1 MAYGAIFG
9 TFTATFIA
17 LRSIVP
23 VEILG
28 IQKLTNAFG
37 LMVLFQG
44 IAVLLGSP
52 ISGAILDR
60 TGSYIYPFLVSG
72 SSITLAGIV
81 CLPVRRIAR
90 WENERAARKA
100 KRNVK

>member
-1 MAYGAIFG
+1 VLTKDHTALLVSRILIHKWNEQSCQCSARTLNFELCICLFVA
-9 TFTATFIA
+9 ATFIA

-37 LMVLFQG
+37 LTVLFQG

-52 ISGAILDR
+52 ISG
-60 TGSYIYPFLVSG
+60 TFSPF
-72 SSITLAGIV
+72 
-81 CLPVRRIAR
+81 
-90 WENERAARKA
+90 
-100 KRNVK
+100 